1 MVFSN
6 LFATQTA
13 KPLQQIAK
21 LDLHLAKI
29 VKIYALFQTSIKESA
44 EAFMP
49 KRKNLTH
56 FFFMTTPF
64 SGLESDTKSLPF
76 FGPVAVHKIQTKMV

>member
-6 LFATQTA
+6 LFVTQTA

-49 KRKNLTH
+49 KRQNLTH
-56 FFFMTTPF
+56 FFSWLPH
-64 SGLESDTKSLPF
+64 SGLEPDTKSLPF